1 MVSRIRQ
8 VTAMGIFKG
17 ETMNTAKNHAGHGIS
32 QIKLTNYL
40 LNNLQQ
46 FNLKPTT
53 KLVLLYLSGCYN
65 PKHADV
71 FPKQKT
77 IANQMGI
84 SEASVIRAIAELHKE
99 GLIVSERKY
108 SNRYKFTA
116 KILDVEQADKMQVE
130 NLQNETA
137 ETCKMTPTC
146 NRTTIEQESNNGGV
160 DNLDE
165 YKILKSYAVSK
176 NARNVAA
183 YVATLKKNGS
193 AEAIIQQEREKQQ
206 IEQYHANKIERTKI
220 LIEYYNES
228 KKDVAPPTQSWLE
241 LKTVLEQKRQK
252 CVFKGF

>member
-1 MVSRIRQ
+1 
-8 VTAMGIFKG
+8 MGIFKG
-17 ETMNTAKNHAGHGIS
+17 ETMNTATIHAGHGVS

-46 FNLKPTT
+46 FRLKPTT

-65 PKHADV
+65 PKHTDV
-71 FPKQKT
+71 FPKQIT

-84 SEASVIRAIAELHKE
+84 SEASVIRAIAELHQE

-108 SNRYKFTA
+108 TNRYKFTS
-116 KILDVEQADKMQVE
+116 KVLSLGEVSDDKMQVE
-130 NLQNETA
+130 NLQNETE
-137 ETCKMTPTC
+137 ETCKMTPAC
-146 NRTTIEQESNNGGV
+146 NRTTIEQENNNGEI

-165 YKILKSYAVSK
+165 YKILKNYAVSK

-193 AEAIIQQEREKQQ
+193 AGAIIQQEREKQQ
-206 IEQYHANKIERTKI
+206 IEQYHANKIEKTKI
-220 LIEYYNES
+220 LIEYYNDS

>member
-1 MVSRIRQ
+1 MKN
-8 VTAMGIFKG
+8 FKG
-17 ETMNTAKNHAGHGIS
+17 ETMNTAKNHAGHGVS

-46 FNLKPTT
+46 FKLKPTS

-77 IANQMGI
+77 IATQMGI
-84 SEASVIRAIAELHKE
+84 SEASVIRAIAELHQE

-108 SNRYKFTA
+108 SNRYKFTS
-116 KILDVEQADKMQVE
+116 KVLNLGEEQPNKMQDE
-130 NLQNETA
+130 NLQNDTA
-137 ETCKMTPTC
+137 ETCKMTPAC
-146 NRTTIEQESNNGGV
+146 NRTTIEQENNNGGI

-165 YKILKSYAVSK
+165 YKILKNYAVSK
-176 NARNVAA
+176 NAHNVAA

-193 AEAIIQQEREKQQ
+193 ADAIIQQEREKQQ
-206 IEQYHANKIERTKI
+206 IEQYHANKIEKTKI

-228 KKDVAPPTQSWLE
+228 KKDVAPPTQAWLE
-241 LKTVLEQKRQK
+241 LKTVLEQKRK
-252 CVFKGF
+252 KALLRL